1 MILETRSPRSCRPAR
16 RLFILPVA
24 ALFLSAPVLPAR
36 AQIPVIVPIETAI
49 ASGTTGAVVA
59 TLATIPGKTTWLC
72 GFDVSAIGGTAAVGP
87 VTVTGL
93 IGGTFTYQLASSAS
107 GVTLGRTFTPCI
119 PASALNTTIVITTT
133 ADGTASAV
141 NVQAWGYVS

>member
-16 RLFILPVA
+16 RLSILPVA
-24 ALFLSAPVLPAR
+24 ALFLSALILPAR
-36 AQIPVIVPIETAI
+36 SQPVIVPIETAI

-93 IGGTFTYQLASSAS
+93 IGGTFTYQLTSAAA

-119 PASALNTTIVITTT
+119 PASAQNTTIVITTT